1 MAKQFQKFKIQ
12 VARSLRQ
19 VTREAGHA
27 GGFLILE
34 YQKSSAPRMAY
45 LASRIGVQTVSN
57 KTPLKVQFSVFGLRS
72 SVFKPK

>member
-45 LASRIGVQTVSN
+45 LARRIGGANRVKQNTAQSPV
-57 KTPLKVQFSVFGLRS
+57 LGLRS
-72 SVFKPK
+72 SVFGLQT